1 VKDRR
6 AELEALDLAVEQ
18 QKDFLKRVS
27 LEEKDILARRRAL
40 FDEFDFFDNNSTAA
54 AHTTQRFSVSSTSIK
69 RSVFILIW

>member
-6 AELEALDLAVEQ
+6 AQLEALDLAVEQ

-40 FDEFDFFDNNSTAA
+40 FDEFDFFDNSTAA
-54 AHTTQRFSVSSTSIK
+54 AHTTQRFSASFTS
-69 RSVFILIW
+69 V